1 MFKDTN
7 NTALVVRRMTAATGH
22 RAIAG
27 IFSPKNEEQ
36 AAKLGHQELGTRAP
50 GSKQRQTVAP
60 AFDQGEDAVVR
71 ELAANLDDA
80 VDGSLAPQLV
90 AELTAET
97 LANNIRARIESN
109 TPPPLEDATLA
120 ARRRR
125 GITGTRTLVASGDM
139 LKAIEHDVRDGE
151 GSSDG

>member
-1 MFKDTN
+1 MFKDTD
-7 NTALVVRRMTAATGH
+7 NTVLVGRRIAVALGH

-36 AAKLGHQELGTRAP
+36 AAKLGYQEFPTSAP

-60 AFDQGEDAVVR
+60 AFDQGEEGVVR
-71 ELAANLDDA
+71 DLAANLDDA

-125 GITGTRTLVASGDM
+125 GITGTRTLVAGGDM
-139 LKAIEHDVRDGE
+139 LAAIEHDVRDGE
-151 GSSDG
+151 GGSDG